1 MTFDHPRF
9 ANSCIHD
16 CAADIVAWNHPSA
29 SGICVFRKGLVF
41 GPHGDRMVNPP
52 SWSDLF
58 PAISEFLGAAKGRH
72 EQTAL
77 LLRVQVV
84 LLFLSLVVLVFIAYR
99 VT

>member
-1 MTFDHPRF
+1 MESSIGFWHMLLPEG
-9 ANSCIHD
+9 
-16 CAADIVAWNHPSA
+16 PSSA
-29 SGICVFRKGLVF
+29 LMEI
-41 GPHGDRMVNPP
+41 RMVNPP

>member
-1 MTFDHPRF
+1 
-9 ANSCIHD
+9 
-16 CAADIVAWNHPSA
+16 
-29 SGICVFRKGLVF
+29 
-41 GPHGDRMVNPP
+41 MVNPP